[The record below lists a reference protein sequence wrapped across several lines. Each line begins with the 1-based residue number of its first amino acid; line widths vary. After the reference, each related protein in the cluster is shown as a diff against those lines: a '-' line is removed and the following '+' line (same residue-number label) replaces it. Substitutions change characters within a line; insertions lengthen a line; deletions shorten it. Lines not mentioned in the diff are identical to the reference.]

1 LIFQRGYRLGLR
13 ARAVVLGLS
22 TCLLQ
27 GALPRVGFAQDH
39 PIRFIQVQRE
49 LIESRLRRVARE
61 NADRESS
68 LKQIFTEAGCDGE
81 RLQEQPIKRQK
92 LPNVICTLPGSSDSV
107 IVIGAHFDHVER
119 GEGVVDNWSG
129 AGLLPSLFQS
139 LNGEPRKHTIIFIG
153 FAAEEQ
159 GLIGSDFYVKQ
170 LAQEQ
175 VAKIQIMIDL
185 DSLGLGP
192 TSIWLKHSDE
202 KLADM
207 LNGVAASIKLPLGVV
222 NAEQIGDEDSTSFR
236 KRHVPTVM
244 LHSVTQQ
251 TVRILHSDSDN
262 LSAIRVDDYY
272 DSYHLIAVYLAYLDG
287 KLD

>member
-1 LIFQRGYRLGLR
+1 LIARHGHRLSLP
-13 ARAVVLGLS
+13 ALAVAF
-22 TCLLQ
+22 CLFASLIE
-27 GALPRVGFAQDH
+27 GAFPRVGFAQDH
-39 PIRFIQVQRE
+39 PIRFIQVHRD
-49 LIESRLRRVARE
+49 LIESRLRRAARE

-68 LKQIFTEAGCDGE
+68 LKQIFTEAGCVGE
-81 RLQEQPIKRQK
+81 RLREQPIKRQK

-129 AGLLPSLFQS
+129 AGMLPSLFQS
-139 LNGEPRKHTIIFIG
+139 LNGEPRKHTIVFIG

-170 LAQEQ
+170 LAPEQ

-192 TSIWLKHSDE
+192 TKIWLGHSDE
-202 KLADM
+202 KLANM

-222 NAEQIGDEDSTSFR
+222 NADQIGDEDSASFR
-236 KRHVPTVM
+236 KRHVPTVV

-251 TVRILHSDSDN
+251 TVPILHSDGDN

-287 KLD
+287 KLE

>member
-1 LIFQRGYRLGLR
+1 LIAHHGDRLTLP
-13 ARAVVLGLS
+13 ALAVALFLFAS
-22 TCLLQ
+22 LIE
-27 GALPRVGFAQDH
+27 GALPRAGFAQEH

-49 LIESRLRRVARE
+49 LIESRLRRASKE

-81 RLQEQPIKRQK
+81 RLREQTIKRQK
-92 LPNVICTLPGSSDSV
+92 LPNVICTMPGSSDSV

-139 LNGEPRKHTIIFIG
+139 LNGEPRKHTMVFIG

-170 LAQEQ
+170 LAPEQ

-192 TSIWLKHSDE
+192 TKIWLTHSDE
-202 KLADM
+202 KLAIA
-207 LNGVAASIKLPLGVV
+207 LNAVAASIKLPLGVV
-222 NAEQIGDEDSTSFR
+222 NADQIGDEDSTSFR

-251 TVRILHSDSDN
+251 TVPVLHSESDN

-287 KLD
+287 KLE

>member
-1 LIFQRGYRLGLR
+1 LIAHHGDRLRLP
-13 ARAVVLGLS
+13 ALAVALFLFAS
-22 TCLLQ
+22 LIE
-27 GALPRVGFAQDH
+27 GALPRVGLAQEH
-39 PIRFIQVQRE
+39 PIRFIQIQRD
-49 LIESRLRRVARE
+49 LIESRLRRASKE

-81 RLQEQPIKRQK
+81 RLREQPVKRQK
-92 LPNVICTLPGSSDSV
+92 LPNVICTMPGSSDSV

-129 AGLLPSLFQS
+129 AVLLPSLFQS
-139 LNGEPRKHTIIFIG
+139 LNGEPRRHTIVFIG

-170 LAQEQ
+170 LAPEQ
-175 VAKIQIMIDL
+175 VAKIQVMIDL

-192 TSIWLKHSDE
+192 TKIWLTHSDE
-202 KLADM
+202 KLANL
-207 LNGVAASIKLPLGVV
+207 LNAVAASIKLPLGVV
-222 NAEQIGDEDSTSFR
+222 NADQIGDEDSTSFR
-236 KRHVPTVM
+236 KHHVPTVM
-244 LHSVTQQ
+244 LHSVTQL
-251 TVRILHSDSDN
+251 TVPVLHSESDN

-287 KLD
+287 KLE

>member
-1 LIFQRGYRLGLR
+1 LIVQNGYRLGLR
-13 ARAVVLGLS
+13 ALAVAL
-22 TCLLQ
+22 CLVASLIE
-27 GALPRVGFAQDH
+27 GVLPRSGVAQDH

-49 LIESRLRRVARE
+49 LIESRLRRVPRE

-92 LPNVICTLPGSSDSV
+92 LPNLICTLPGSSDSV

-119 GEGVVDNWSG
+119 GEGVVENWSG

-139 LNGEPRKHTIIFIG
+139 LSGEPRKHTIVFIG

-170 LAQEQ
+170 LAPEQ

-192 TSIWLKHSDE
+192 TKIWLSHSDE
-202 KLADM
+202 KLANV
-207 LNGVAASIKLPLGVV
+207 LNAVAASVKLPLGVV
-222 NAEQIGDEDSTSFR
+222 NADQIGDEDSTSFR
-236 KRHVPTVM
+236 KRHVPTIM

-251 TVRILHSDSDN
+251 TVPILHSDSDN

>member
-1 LIFQRGYRLGLR
+1 LIACHGDRLRLP
-13 ARAVVLGLS
+13 ALAVAL
-22 TCLLQ
+22 CLFASLIE
-27 GALPRVGFAQDH
+27 GALPRVGFAQEH
-39 PIRFIQVQRE
+39 PIRFIQVQRDV
-49 LIESRLRRVARE
+49 IESRLRRASKE

-68 LKQIFTEAGCDGE
+68 LKQIFMEAGCDGE
-81 RLQEQPIKRQK
+81 RLREQPIKRQK

-139 LNGEPRKHTIIFIG
+139 LNGEPRKHTMVFIG

-170 LAQEQ
+170 LAPEQ

-192 TSIWLKHSDE
+192 TKIWLTHSDE
-202 KLADM
+202 KLAIA
-207 LNGVAASIKLPLGVV
+207 LNAVAASIKLPLGVV
-222 NAEQIGDEDSTSFR
+222 NADQIGDEDSTSFR

-251 TVRILHSDSDN
+251 TVPVLHSESDN

-272 DSYHLIAVYLAYLDG
+272 DSYHLIAVYVAYLDG

>member
-1 LIFQRGYRLGLR
+1 LI
-13 ARAVVLGLS
+13 ARHGPRPRSPALAVAL
-22 TCLLQ
+22 CLFASLVE
-27 GALPRVGFAQDH
+27 GALPQVGFAQEH
-39 PIRFIQVQRE
+39 PIRFIQIQRE
-49 LIESRLRRVARE
+49 LIESRLRRATKE
-61 NADRESS
+61 NADRESW

-81 RLQEQPIKRQK
+81 RLREQPIKRQK
-92 LPNVICTLPGSSDSV
+92 LPNVICTLPGTSDSV
-107 IVIGAHFDHVER
+107 IVIGAHFDHAER

-139 LNGEPRKHTIIFIG
+139 LNGEPRKHTIVFIG

-170 LAQEQ
+170 LAPEQ

-192 TSIWLKHSDE
+192 TKIWLTHSDE
-202 KLADM
+202 KLANL
-207 LNGVAASIKLPLGVV
+207 LNAVAASIKLPLGVV
-222 NAEQIGDEDSTSFR
+222 NADQIGDEDSTSFR
-236 KRHVPTVM
+236 KHHVPAVM

-251 TVRILHSDSDN
+251 TVPILHSDSDN

>member
-1 LIFQRGYRLGLR
+1 MREFSRGSG
-13 ARAVVLGLS
+13 S
-22 TCLLQ
+22 PKTT
-27 GALPRVGFAQDH
+27 PFASFKSSANSSKAGCAG
-39 PIRFIQVQRE
+39 PLE
-49 LIESRLRRVARE
+49 E
-61 NADRESS
+61 NADRETS

-81 RLQEQPIKRQK
+81 RLREQPIKRQK

-139 LNGEPRKHTIIFIG
+139 LNGEPRKHTIVFIG

-159 GLIGSDFYVKQ
+159 GLIGSDFYAKQ
-170 LAQEQ
+170 LAPEQ

-192 TSIWLKHSDE
+192 TKIWLSHSDE
-202 KLADM
+202 KLAKV
-207 LNGVAASIKLPLGVV
+207 LNAVAASLKLPLGVV

-251 TVRILHSDSDN
+251 TVSILHSESDN